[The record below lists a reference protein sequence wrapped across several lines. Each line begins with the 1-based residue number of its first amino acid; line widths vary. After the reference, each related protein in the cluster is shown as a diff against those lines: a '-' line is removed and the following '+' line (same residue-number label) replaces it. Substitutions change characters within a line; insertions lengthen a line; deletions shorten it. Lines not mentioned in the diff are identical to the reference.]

1 MNMRMKNIITGIGM
15 IAMGL
20 GVNAQNCPA
29 YFAYSESAE
38 YKAENYAPLYEKWKK
53 SFDDC
58 VDTKFGNN
66 ILIDAEYIVTAAL
79 DATPKGDPKRA
90 DMEAYLV
97 KAFDKNIQKY
107 PKEANYYAAQKVSY
121 LRYYEIGNNG
131 EWLAAYDKAFTGD
144 ASDLPS
150 SAMSDYFYLG
160 QVMLDGNEI
169 QFDKM
174 LDVYNSIK
182 GALDKNIERSN
193 IEIANLEK
201 LDSLGT
207 ISKQQKASLAQKTE
221 QRQAYT
227 DSYNYV
233 EGSVAHLYTC
243 DRLIPTYKA
252 QYASK
257 QNDLNWLNE
266 VRGALLYNEC
276 SDDVAF
282 ADQVENQFAKL
293 YCEQNP
299 DKCKSSTP
307 DAGATTGGQP
317 QIAANDYSTGL
328 RMVQRKQYSKAA
340 SLLSKVAKDSS
351 YSSSERSK
359 AAYYAA
365 YAYLQTGSLG
375 NARSQAKKAA
385 SLRGGWGD
393 PYLIIASTYAKGA
406 NSCGSTLFEKKA
418 AYWFAADAAR
428 KAARVD
434 PRVSSKANKAAA
446 NFEKGAPTKADMFKA
461 GVRPGQSVKTC
472 YGTTKAR

>member
-1 MNMRMKNIITGIGM
+1 MKSIIIGIG
-15 IAMGL
+15 IIVMGI
-20 GVNAQNCPA
+20 GINAQNCPA
-29 YFAYSESAE
+29 YFSYSESAE
-38 YKAENYAPLYEKWKK
+38 YKAENYAPLFERWKK

-58 VDTKFGNN
+58 VDTKFGKN

-90 DMEAYLV
+90 EMEAYIV

-121 LRYYEIGNNG
+121 LRYYEIGNNV

-160 QVMLDGNEI
+160 QVMLDANEI

-174 LDVYNSIK
+174 LSVYNAIK
-182 GALDKNIERSN
+182 GALDQNIERSN
-193 IEIANLEK
+193 IEITNLEK

-233 EGSVAHLYTC
+233 EGSVQYLYTC

-252 QYASK
+252 QYSTK
-257 QNDLNWLNE
+257 QNDLAWLNE

-276 SDDVAF
+276 SEDIAF
-282 ADQVENQFAKL
+282 ADQIENQFAKL
-293 YCEQNP
+293 YCEQNA
-299 DKCKSSTP
+299 DKCKSSTS
-307 DAGATTGGQP
+307 DLDSGSTGGKP

-340 SLLSKVAKDSS
+340 SLLAKVSKDSS
-351 YSSSERSK
+351 YSKSERSK

-375 NARSQAKKAA
+375 NASSQAKKAA
-385 SLRGGWGD
+385 SLREGWGD
-393 PYLIIASTYAKGA
+393 PYLIMASAYAKGA
-406 NSCGSTLFEKKA
+406 NSCGTTLFEKKST
-418 AYWFAADAAR
+418 YWLAADVAR

-434 PRVSSKANKAAA
+434 PRVSSKAKRTAA

>member
-1 MNMRMKNIITGIGM
+1 MRMKNIITGIGITVIGM
-15 IAMGL
+15 SIK
-20 GVNAQNCPA
+20 AQNCPA
-29 YFAYSESAE
+29 YFSYSESAD
-38 YKAENYAPLYEKWKK
+38 YKGENYAPLYERWKK

-58 VDTKFGNN
+58 VETKFGKN

-79 DATPKGDPKRA
+79 DATPKGNPKRA
-90 DMEAYLV
+90 DMETYLV
-97 KAFDKNIQKY
+97 KVFDKNIQKY
-107 PKEANYYAAQKVSY
+107 PNEANYYAAQKVSY
-121 LRYYEIGNNG
+121 LRYYEIGNNAS
-131 EWLAAYDKAFTGD
+131 WLTAYDKAFTGD

-160 QVMLDGNEI
+160 QVMLDANEI
-169 QFDKM
+169 QFDQM
-174 LDVYNSIK
+174 LNIYNSVK
-182 GALDKNIERSN
+182 KALDKNIERSN
-193 IEIANLEK
+193 IEITNLEK

-207 ISKQQKASLAQKTE
+207 ISKQQKASLEQKTE

-233 EGSVAHLYTC
+233 EGSVEYLYTC

-252 QYASK
+252 QYDAN

-282 ADQVENQFAKL
+282 SDQVENQFAKL

-299 DKCKSSTP
+299 DKCKSDTP
-307 DAGATTGGQP
+307 SGGGQP
-317 QIAANDYSTGL
+317 QMATNNYSSGL
-328 RMVQRKQYSKAA
+328 RMVQRGQYGKAA
-340 SLLSKVAKDSS
+340 SLLSKVANDSS

-365 YAYLQTGSLG
+365 YSYLRTGSLG
-375 NARSQAKKAA
+375 SARSQANKAA

-393 PYLIIASTYAKGA
+393 PYLIIASAYAKGA

-428 KAARVD
+428 KAARID

-446 NFEKGAPTKADMFKA
+446 NFEKAAPTKADMFKA